1 MDFPIMYL
9 VTGCDGYF
17 GSALI
22 FELERLQIK
31 TIGLARN
38 TSVFEEFKFSHVSF
52 YDYTFLDELVN
63 YNIRII
69 VHCAGLSST
78 RMSDYRTYY
87 EANVQLTERVASFA
101 RYNKVSHFFY
111 FSSVKVYGANY
122 CSDLNVN
129 SVSIES
135 LYAQS
140 KFEAERALKE
150 YKFSFFV
157 HILRLPNIVIS
168 PRIELKSYSLLT
180 LDLCYQIVN
189 YGNIRLKSD
198 LNTVVTILPGLI
210 IASYLIDEP
219 ERSGDIE
226 GYEII
231 DFCDGISISLAD
243 FKSLV
248 EEIYC
253 DRSEFQ
259 FGLNTRKYNIEQF
272 QSDNILNS
280 KVITEFGKEEVLA
293 MISKE
298 ISKTLNFFKSKL

>member
-1 MDFPIMYL
+1 MYL

-22 FELERLQIK
+22 FELERLHIK

-38 TSVFEEFKFSHVSF
+38 TSVFAEFKFSNVSF
-52 YDYTFLDELVN
+52 YDYNFLDEIVN
-63 YNIRII
+63 YNIRVI

-78 RMSDYRTYY
+78 TLSDYQAYY
-87 EANVQLTERVASFA
+87 EANVQLTERVANFA
-101 RYNKVSHFFY
+101 RYNNVTHFF
-111 FSSVKVYGANY
+111 FLSSVKVYGANY
-122 CSDLNVN
+122 FSDINVN

-140 KFEAERALKE
+140 KFEAENALQE

-168 PRIELKSYSLLT
+168 PRIELKSYNLLT
-180 LDLCYQIVN
+180 LDFCYQIVN
-189 YGNIRLKSD
+189 YGDIRLKSN

-219 ERSGDIE
+219 ERCGDIE
-226 GYEII
+226 GYEIV

-272 QSDNILNS
+272 QSNNNLDS
-280 KVITEFGKEEVLA
+280 KLITEFGTEEVLA

-298 ISKTLNFFKSKL
+298 ISKTVNFFKSKL